1 MMRIH
6 RGAAAMAVVG
16 RAGEALACAAHTK
29 KSALSAATREGLIQE
44 AVPGAKKRFVTLCGH
59 HANVTSANRGIHQ
72 RTWPRYFGQHSGAA
86 LDAV

>member
-1 MMRIH
+1 
-6 RGAAAMAVVG
+6 MAVVG
-16 RAGEALACAAHTK
+16 RAGEALARAARTE

-72 RTWPRYFGQHSGAA
+72 RTGPPNFGRPSGAA

>member
-16 RAGEALACAAHTK
+16 RAGEALTRAAHTE

-44 AVPGAKKRFVTLCGH
+44 AVPGTKNDSLPYAGTTRM
-59 HANVTSANRGIHQ
+59 S
-72 RTWPRYFGQHSGAA
+72 PP
-86 LDAV
+86 